1 MKKRWTKVPADP
13 EVVRRLSNRLPLS
26 RTFCH
31 LLAQRGVTSAEA
43 AEQFFLPEL
52 SDLHDPFLMCDM
64 EAAAER
70 LLLALRTREPI
81 LLYGDYDVDGT
92 TSIALMHAFLEKL
105 DADVDYYVPHR
116 EREGYGLSYGGIDYA
131 HRNGRTLIIAMDCG
145 IKAVSK
151 VDYARE
157 MRLDVIICD
166 HHKPDSIIPGAVAV
180 LNPKRSDCDYPFDGL
195 SGCGVAFK
203 LAQAVARKLG
213 LPAEELYDLLDYLV
227 ISIAADIV
235 PMVGENRIL
244 AYHGLRRL
252 NETDRPGLR
261 AFLHYTGRQLPLD
274 IGDVVF
280 GIAPSINAAGRLD
293 DADIAVEV
301 LVSKEDRDAQLK
313 LNVLGDRN
321 RRRKLY
327 DRNTAAEATALYEA
341 DPELKKL
348 RTIVLYKPGWHK
360 GVVGIVASRIVEKF
374 HKPTIILTESGGQV
388 VGSARSVRG
397 FNIHEALAACAEH
410 LDSFGG
416 HAYAAGMKLSETK
429 LPAFRA
435 AFEQSV
441 AERIQPE
448 HLVPEVRI
456 DAVLKLEEVDMTF
469 WRTLER
475 FAPFG
480 PGNRSPV
487 FCFKDCYDGGQSRLI
502 KHEHLKLHIRQEG
515 NDGTLNGI
523 AFYQGQHLERV
534 QRGERFHLAVKLEKD
549 TWQGRESVRFVV
561 KDLVFAKDVP
571 AKKTV

>member
-1 MKKRWTKVPADP
+1 MKKRWTKVAADP
-13 EVVRRLSNRLPLS
+13 EVVQRLTDRLPLS
-26 RTFCH
+26 RTFCR
-31 LLAQRGVTSAEA
+31 LLAQRGIATAEA
-43 AEQFFLPEL
+43 ARKFFLPEL

-70 LLLALRTREPI
+70 LIRALKTREPI

-105 DADVDYYVPHR
+105 DADIDYYVPHR
-116 EREGYGLSYGGIDYA
+116 EREGYGLSYNGIDYA
-131 HRNGRTLIIAMDCG
+131 HRNGRTLLIAMDCG

-157 MRLDVIICD
+157 MQLDIIICD
-166 HHKPDSIIPGAVAV
+166 HHKPDSVIPGAVAI
-180 LNPKRSDCDYPFDGL
+180 LNPKRPDCNYPFDGL

-203 LAQAVARKLG
+203 LAQAVGQKLG
-213 LPAEELYDLLDYLV
+213 LPDEDLYDLLDYLV

-235 PMVGENRIL
+235 PMTGENRIL
-244 AYHGLRRL
+244 AHHGLRRL

-261 AFLHYTGRQLPLD
+261 AFLHYTGRQLPLS
-274 IGDVVF
+274 ISDVVF

-301 LVSKEDRDAQLK
+301 LISKDDRDAQLK

-327 DRNTAAEATALYEA
+327 DRNTAEEAAALYEA
-341 DPELKKL
+341 DPELQNR

-397 FNIHEALAACAEH
+397 FDIHDALTACEQY

-416 HAYAAGMKLSETK
+416 HAYAAGMKLQEEN
-429 LPAFRA
+429 LPKFRA

-448 HLVPEVRI
+448 HLVPEIRI
-456 DAVLKLEEVDMTF
+456 DAVLKLEEIDLKF
-469 WRTLER
+469 WQTLER

-487 FCFKDCYDGGQSRLI
+487 FCLKNCYDSGQSKLV
-502 KHEHLKLHIRQEG
+502 KHEHLKLHLRQEG
-515 NDGTLNGI
+515 SDGTLNGI
-523 AFYQGQHLERV
+523 AFYLGHHLERV
-534 QRGERFHLAVKLEKD
+534 QRKERFHLAVKLEKD
-549 TWQGRESVRFVV
+549 TWRDRESVRFVV
-561 KDLVFAKDVP
+561 KDMVFERDI
-571 AKKTV
+571 